1 VCSQN
6 FIRAK
11 LQLMYP
17 YCKKIPFITMITL
30 TKRKG
35 LRKIFM
41 INFENTHPQ
50 PALFFISNVFTT
62 QLPREI
68 KVWTFFSINLTELHF
83 LVRVS
88 ISKTSF
94 DNYSVRAG
102 HLIWSWYFNY
112 ACSS

>member
-17 YCKKIPFITMITL
+17 YCKKIPFITMITF
-30 TKRKG
+30 TERKG

-68 KVWTFFSINLTELHF
+68 KCGHF
-83 LVRVS
+83 LV
-88 ISKTSF
+88 
-94 DNYSVRAG
+94 
-102 HLIWSWYFNY
+102 LIWRSCTF
-112 ACSS
+112 